1 MNVVILMG
9 RLTKDPEV
17 RYTQGQNSMAV
28 ARYTLAVERRGRKDD
43 SQQQADF
50 IRCVAFGRSAEF
62 AEKYFRKGLRVAIDG
77 RIQTGS
83 YQDKNGNTVYTT
95 DVVVNNQEFADG
107 KNSGSGSSENSNSSN
122 GNYEDSSVGDGF
134 LNIPDGVEDEGLP
147 FN

>member
-1 MNVVILMG
+1 MNVVIIMG